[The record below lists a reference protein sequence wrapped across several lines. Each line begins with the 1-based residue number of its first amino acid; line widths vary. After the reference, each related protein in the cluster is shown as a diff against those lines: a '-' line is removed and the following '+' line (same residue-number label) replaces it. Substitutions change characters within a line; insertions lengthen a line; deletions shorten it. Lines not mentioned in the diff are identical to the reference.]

1 MYKGCLSDGLVVAVK
16 KIIREE
22 KEEED
27 RVSDFLSELG
37 IIAHISHENAARLIG
52 FSTENGLHLVLQYL
66 PKGSLASLLFGN
78 TNTSTICHLFYYQY
92 SFQLSN
98 EDKIFCDF
106 RVFCTVYRMED
117 EV

>member
-1 MYKGCLSDGLVVAVK
+1 MYKGCLSDGGVVAVK
-16 KIIREE
+16 KLIREE

-37 IIAHISHENAARLIG
+37 IIAHINHENAARLIG

-78 TNTSTICHLFYYQY
+78 VNISNICRLFNCHY
-92 SFQLSN
+92 SFQF
-98 EDKIFCDF
+98 K
-106 RVFCTVYRMED
+106 
-117 EV
+117 